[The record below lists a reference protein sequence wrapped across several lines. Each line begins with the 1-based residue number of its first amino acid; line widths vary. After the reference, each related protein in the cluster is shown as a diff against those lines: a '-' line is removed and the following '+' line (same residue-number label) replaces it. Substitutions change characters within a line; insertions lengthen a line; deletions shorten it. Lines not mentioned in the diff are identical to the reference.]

1 MATRQEI
8 DNVIDATDMVA
19 LVSEYVRL
27 EKAGKNYKG
36 LCPFHNEDT
45 PSFVVSAE
53 KKLAHCF
60 GCGGGGNPIK
70 FLMDIENID
79 FASALNKLAK
89 RNGVSI
95 TENTQFVDK
104 KQNLTKY
111 YKIMQ
116 VATNFY
122 KKYLDNS
129 SSGLEAKEYLNKR
142 GLNDETI
149 KVFNIG
155 LSPKPGDTLYQ
166 ILKESEFLELDINDV
181 GLIEKGNKGYFDL
194 FANRIMFPIYDEFNN
209 PIGFSGR
216 IFGDTD
222 KKIAKYVNTRD
233 TVLFRKSDVLFN
245 INLAKPEILKNK
257 RVVLYEGQMDV
268 IASYKSGIKE
278 AICTMGTAL
287 TISQARLLSK
297 YTNNA
302 VICYDGDKAGIAAS
316 LKAINVFRNAG
327 FNVHL
332 VLLPN
337 GMDPDEF
344 VLKNGEEA
352 YKEYFESHLM
362 DANQYIFE
370 QAFINKNL
378 NDSIVL
384 EAVKSQIFDMLSN
397 SSSTDKE
404 VYLNKLSE
412 RINVSYESII
422 ADFNRYYNSTAMPNF
437 VDNNDDF
444 IPNENYP
451 YYEQTPK
458 PIIPKNAWNHSCE
471 LRLFMYAKSSKEK
484 ALYIDNMISDRMD
497 ALSIENQ
504 SLWVT
509 LINSFYENYAV
520 FDEALFI
527 KMLNEEEVKHYTNIL
542 DELRK
547 FNINEYND
555 EDLHN
560 CIAKL
565 NEIKL
570 VNANK
575 QISSKVKNDMDL
587 EDAKKLIEKKFA
599 NRRKQELL
607 KNRRK

>member
-1 MATRQEI
+1 MATKQEI

-27 EKAGKNYKG
+27 EKNGKNYKG

-45 PSFVVSAE
+45 PSFVVSTE

-79 FASALNKLAK
+79 FGTALNKLAK
-89 RNGVSI
+89 RNGISI
-95 TENTQFVDK
+95 IENTQFIDK

-129 SSGLEAKEYLNKR
+129 ASGLEAKKYLNKR
-142 GLNDETI
+142 GLDDETI

-155 LSPKPGDTLYQ
+155 LSPKHGDTLYQ

-194 FANRIMFPIYDEFNN
+194 FSNRIMFPIYDEFNN

-216 IFGDTD
+216 IFGEAD
-222 KKIAKYVNTRD
+222 KKSAKYVNTRD
-233 TVLFRKSDVLFN
+233 TILFRKSDVLFN
-245 INLAKPEILKNK
+245 INLAKPKILKNK

-287 TISQARLLSK
+287 TISQARLLAK

-332 VLLPN
+332 VLLPD
-337 GMDPDEF
+337 GLDPDEY
-344 VLKNGEEA
+344 VLKNGEDA
-352 YKEYFESHLM
+352 YKKYFESHLM

-384 EAVKSQIFDMLSN
+384 EAVKSQIFNMLSN

-404 VYLNKLSE
+404 VYLKKLAL

-422 ADFNRYYNSTAMPNF
+422 NDFNKYYNSTAMPDF
-437 VDNNDDF
+437 VDNSDDF

-451 YYEQTPK
+451 YYEQAPK
-458 PIIPKNAWNHSCE
+458 AIIPKNAWNHSCE

-509 LINSFYENYAV
+509 LINSFYENYDV

-527 KMLNEEEVKHYTNIL
+527 KLLSEEEVKHYTNIL

-599 NRRKQELL
+599 NRRTQELL